1 MDSART
7 PTFDQPHY
15 LEMPALLET
24 RSEPTNKKH
33 TGKSKILLTGKY
45 SPLESRR
52 AHGTRCF
59 EVVVTVRSEEKGRT
73 IVKTLKDPSHQCS
86 FAIVEDIAKQGA
98 YDALFQSTSDGGGAQ
113 KPFDYVVHTASP
125 YQFHVEDPVKD
136 FLDPA
141 IKGTTGLLHSI
152 QAYAPSVKR
161 VVVTSS
167 SAAVINPN
175 GHAKVYD
182 ETHWPPV
189 TWEEAMDPKNT
200 YRCSK
205 VRSSYIPPRA
215 TRQERYCPRMS
226 TFPSN
231 TSSLII
237 TLSFLSPLSHQFSP
251 YQRKKDEL
259 TRPNPLRK
267 VFSEKAAWAIA
278 NATDPRPNF
287 DLVTLN
293 PTYNFGP
300 IQRGLPRLA
309 SVNASNARIRDLVL
323 GVNGPQGANPGLPPT
338 APVFTFVDVRDVAL
352 AHLRALTVPEAG
364 GNRFYLVGA
373 HFSNQHVAAAVARN
387 FPELRDR
394 LPVDIGEE
402 LDDLPADVYGF
413 DNGKSRRVLGIEY
426 KGLEESVVDTVHS
439 MLAHKDAQGTSWL
452 SL

>member
-1 MDSART
+1 
-7 PTFDQPHY
+7 
-15 LEMPALLET
+15 MPALLET
-24 RSEPTNKKH
+24 SSERPNKKQ
-33 TGKSKILLTGKY
+33 TSKGKVLLTGGSGFIASHVLDY
-45 SPLESRR
+45 LLDY
-52 AHGTRCF
+52 GF
-59 EVVVTVRSEEKGRT
+59 EVVVTVRTEEKGRT
-73 IVKTLKDPSHQCS
+73 IVKTLKDPSHRCS
-86 FAIVEDIAKQGA
+86 FAIVEDIAKEGA
-98 YDALFQSTSDGGGAQ
+98 YDALFQSTADSGGEE

-152 QAYAPSVKR
+152 QAHAPSVKR
-161 VVVTSS
+161 VVITSS

-182 ETHWPPV
+182 ETHWAPV
-189 TWEEAMDPKNT
+189 TWEDAMDPKNT

-205 VRSSYIPPRA
+205 V
-215 TRQERYCPRMS
+215 
-226 TFPSN
+226 
-231 TSSLII
+231 
-237 TLSFLSPLSHQFSP
+237 
-251 YQRKKDEL
+251 
-259 TRPNPLRK
+259 
-267 VFSEKAAWAIA
+267 FSEQAAWAIA
-278 NATDPRPNF
+278 NTTDPRPNF

-300 IQRGLPRLA
+300 IQRGLPRLV

-323 GVNGPQGANPGLPPT
+323 GVNGPRGANPGLPPT

-364 GNRFYLVGA
+364 GHRFYLVGA

-387 FPELRDR
+387 FPGLRDR
-394 LPVDIGEE
+394 LPVDIGAE

-426 KGLEESVVDTVHS
+426 RGLKESVVDTVHS
-439 MLAHKDAQGTSWL
+439 MLAHEDAQ
-452 SL
+452 